1 MRKIIKFLRKFFN
14 SKKVNNKIRKNFCR
28 MFFIMFSFDEILTN
42 SKSEI
47 RTQIFPKIDDKLL
60 KLAGTYLYKL
70 S

>member
-1 MRKIIKFLRKFFN
+1 MRKIIKFLRKFFY